1 MATQDDVS
9 HDEKYT
15 IVHDHGFVGFI
26 DYMGSDEA
34 VEEAARVS
42 YGAGTRKI
50 SETRNLVRYLMRHR
64 HTSPFEMCEVKFH
77 LKVPIFVMRQLVRH
91 RTASLNE
98 YSGRYSVMTD
108 EFYIP
113 ELEYIQPQSQTNKQ
127 GREENAWTKYE
138 KIELQRAFRRQS
150 FNSYKEY
157 KKLLKQNL
165 SREISRTLL
174 PVSNYTELY
183 WKIDIH
189 NFLHFASL
197 RADSHAQKEI
207 QDYTIAMYDLVKP
220 KFPLIFEAYEDYA
233 RYGVKL
239 SKMEKE
245 IVKDALNG
253 KEIQD
258 RKHYNMSKR
267 EWEEFWGEFNEK

>member
-127 GREENAWTKYE
+127 GRE
-138 KIELQRAFRRQS
+138 
-150 FNSYKEY
+150 
-157 KKLLKQNL
+157 
-165 SREISRTLL
+165 
-174 PVSNYTELY
+174 
-183 WKIDIH
+183 
-189 NFLHFASL
+189 
-197 RADSHAQKEI
+197 
-207 QDYTIAMYDLVKP
+207 
-220 KFPLIFEAYEDYA
+220 
-233 RYGVKL
+233 
-239 SKMEKE
+239 
-245 IVKDALNG
+245 
-253 KEIQD
+253 
-258 RKHYNMSKR
+258 
-267 EWEEFWGEFNEK
+267 